1 MEIDNITRTKS
12 YRDNLSKSDFEH
24 IYNDM
29 YSING
34 SIVTGTIPFVN
45 SAGIDKP
52 LSLTIDK
59 KMPFQKANGTT
70 SNLSLIL

>member
-34 SIVTGTIPFVN
+34 SIVTGSIPFVN
-45 SAGIDKP
+45 SAGVDKP

-59 KMPFQKANGTT
+59 KMPFQKSNGTT

>member
-1 MEIDNITRTKS
+1 MNIDNITRTKS

-34 SIVTGTIPFVN
+34 SIVTGSIPFVN
-45 SAGIDKP
+45 SAGVDKP

>member
-1 MEIDNITRTKS
+1 MNIDNITRTKS

-24 IYNDM
+24 IYNDI

-45 SAGIDKP
+45 SAGVDKP

-59 KMPFQKANGTT
+59 KVPFQKANGTT
-70 SNLSLIL
+70 SNLSLII

>member
-1 MEIDNITRTKS
+1 MNIDNITRTKS
-12 YRDNLSKSDFEH
+12 YRHNLNKADFEH

-59 KMPFQKANGTT
+59 KVPFQKANGTT
-70 SNLSLIL
+70 SNLSLII

>member
-1 MEIDNITRTKS
+1 MNIDNITRTKS

-45 SAGIDKP
+45 SAGVDKP

>member
-1 MEIDNITRTKS
+1 MNIDNITRTKS

-24 IYNDM
+24 IYTDM

-34 SIVTGTIPFVN
+34 SIVTGSIPFVN
-45 SAGIDKP
+45 SAGVDKP

-70 SNLSLIL
+70 SNLSLII

>member
-1 MEIDNITRTKS
+1 MNIDNITRTKS

-24 IYNDM
+24 IYTDM
-29 YSING
+29 YSINA

-45 SAGIDKP
+45 SAGVDKP

>member
-45 SAGIDKP
+45 STGVDKP

-59 KMPFQKANGTT
+59 KMPFQKSNGTT
-70 SNLSLIL
+70 SNLSLII

>member
-1 MEIDNITRTKS
+1 MEIDKIIRSNS
-12 YRDNLSKSDFEH
+12 YRYYINTADFEH
-24 IYNDM
+24 IYNDL
-29 YSING
+29 YSINN

-45 SAGIDKP
+45 SAGVNKP

-59 KMPFQKANGTT
+59 KIPFQKSNGTT

>member
-1 MEIDNITRTKS
+1 MNIDNITRTKS

-24 IYNDM
+24 IYTDM

-45 SAGIDKP
+45 SAGVDKP

>member
-1 MEIDNITRTKS
+1 MNIDNITRTKS

-29 YSING
+29 YSINA

-45 SAGIDKP
+45 STGVDKP

-70 SNLSLIL
+70 SNLSLII

>member
-1 MEIDNITRTKS
+1 MNIDNITRTKS

-45 SAGIDKP
+45 SDGVDKP